1 MTLNAA
7 ITGVGMSDIGRKT
20 GRPAMAHLAEAAK
33 RALECAGLTKDDIDG
48 ISTYPG
54 KADNSPGM
62 SPLGTGEVRNALGL
76 QTRWHS
82 AVPDGPSQMAPLMVA
97 AMAVATGQARHVLC
111 FRGTRPAGWLVQL
124 SCPCQ
129 RHVGIELGRLDGDA
143 ILSRIWHDARASGPR
158 RDRSAR
164 LCTA

>member
-20 GRPAMAHLAEAAK
+20 GRPAMIHLAEAAR
-33 RALECAGLTKDDIDG
+33 RALDCAGLTRDDIDG

-76 QTRWHS
+76 KTRWHS
-82 AVPDGPSQMAPLMVA
+82 AVPDGPSQMAPIQVA
-97 AMAVATGQARHVLC
+97 AMAVATKPRC
-111 FRGTRPAGWLVQL
+111 
-124 SCPCQ
+124 
-129 RHVGIELGRLDGDA
+129 
-143 ILSRIWHDARASGPR
+143 SRVMPNSWK
-158 RDRSAR
+158 
-164 LCTA
+164 